1 MAKAPKKRKL
11 ASGFSVRLVI
21 LALLAVLGWQL
32 WRTQDQLET
41 ARTQEQQLRQQ
52 VQLQQ
57 QANDAL
63 QKSIDQ
69 GGSQEEMERIARDEL
84 GLVTPGE
91 RVFVDIGR

>member
-1 MAKAPKKRKL
+1 MAVSYKKL
-11 ASGFSVRLVI
+11 FHLLVD
-21 LALLAVLGWQL
+21 
-32 WRTQDQLET
+32 RDMT
-41 ARTQEQQLRQQ
+41 A